1 MKATC
6 LAIALIA
13 AAGCGKATPELAKHV
28 DLLRSL
34 PPEATD
40 NRSPLERATEP
51 LVDAKAKVERADL
64 EALTFDPTY
73 WKGQEFGGR
82 PIKVEPAKP
91 FCIVDHKSVAVA
103 VRLTV
108 ANPSPQDVEKAARGV
123 WLHYKDQVAFKRG
136 HGSHK
141 LLSVTVNVYRPTPRP
156 DGKPDLIASNAPTET
171 MPRVPMLKWND

>member
-1 MKATC
+1 LES
-6 LAIALIA
+6 LA
-13 AAGCGKATPELAKHV
+13 
-28 DLLRSL
+28 
-34 PPEATD
+34 
-40 NRSPLERATEP
+40 
-51 LVDAKAKVERADL
+51 
-64 EALTFDPTY
+64 FDPTY
-73 WKGQEFGGR
+73 WKGEEFGGR

-91 FCIVDHKSVAVA
+91 FCMVDQRTVAVA

-123 WLHYKDQVAFKRG
+123 WLHYKDQVAYKWG

-171 MPRVPMLKWND
+171 MPRLPIIKWNE